1 MSFRIG
7 IGYDVHALIPG
18 NEIVLGGVKIPHTLT
33 TKAHSDGDVLLHA
46 LCDALLGAAALGDI
60 GKHFPDTDSTYK
72 GISSLILLEKT
83 YALLKQAGYIVAN
96 VDITVIA
103 EKPKISLYSAEI
115 IRNIAHTLKIETSQV
130 SVKATTNEKIGFI
143 GRNEGIAA
151 IAVALIQATA

>member
-33 TKAHSDGDVLLHA
+33 TRAHSDGDVLLHA
-46 LCDALLGAAALGDI
+46 LCDAMLGAAAMGDI
-60 GKHFPDTDSTYK
+60 GKHFPDTEPAYK
-72 GISSLILLEKT
+72 GISSLILLEKVH
-83 YALLKQAGYIVAN
+83 ALLKQSGYVVAN

-103 EKPKISLYSAEI
+103 EKPKISEYSSNI
-115 IRNIAHTLKIETSQV
+115 VRNIANILKIETSQV

-151 IAVALIQATA
+151 IAVALIQSVV

>member
-60 GKHFPDTDSTYK
+60 GKHFPDTDPSFK

-83 YALLKQAGYIVAN
+83 HTLLKQAGYKVAN
-96 VDITVIA
+96 VDITLIA
-103 EKPKISLYSAEI
+103 EKPKISPYSTEI
-115 IRNIAHTLKIETSQV
+115 VQNIAQTLHINTSQI

-151 IAVALIQATA
+151 IAVALVQSIA